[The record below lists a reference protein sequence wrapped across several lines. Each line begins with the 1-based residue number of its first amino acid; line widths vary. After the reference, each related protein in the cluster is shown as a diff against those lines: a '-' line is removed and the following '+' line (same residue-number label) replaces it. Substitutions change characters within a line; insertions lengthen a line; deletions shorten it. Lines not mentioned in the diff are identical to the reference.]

1 MGIHGVIEFGNR
13 LLTFVLLIVAL
24 LTFSTIL
31 RALEDRAQLLRLVYG
46 FYGVVALFV
55 VGLAL
60 AVRSVDGVSISVL
73 AAASL
78 GGLATAAS
86 FAMVARKKD
95 PKGLT
100 LPSFGLGFG
109 IILQAVV
116 GGITVLTELNSWIV
130 GIHFLISSLLIAL
143 ASLLVFRALPKAA
156 SEVSPSARA
165 LSITTI
171 VVGAVAIVVGVL
183 VTGAGPHAGDA
194 MTPRNG
200 LDLEIWQ
207 HYHSYPG
214 YLVLGLIALQLYLQT
229 RHTGFSIAN
238 LATRSLML
246 LLGVTI
252 LQALVGVAQARMGV
266 PEYLVALHMLGAA
279 VLSSM
284 LTFQYLALA
293 RSR

>member
-1 MGIHGVIEFGNR
+1 
-13 LLTFVLLIVAL
+13 
-24 LTFSTIL
+24 
-31 RALEDRAQLLRLVYG
+31 
-46 FYGVVALFV
+46 
-55 VGLAL
+55 
-60 AVRSVDGVSISVL
+60 
-73 AAASL
+73 
-78 GGLATAAS
+78 
-86 FAMVARKKD
+86 MVARKKD

-156 SEVSPSARA
+156 SEVSPFARA
-165 LSITTI
+165 LSIPTI

-214 YLVLGLIALQLYLQT
+214 YLMLGLIALQLYLQT
-229 RHTGFSIAN
+229 RHTGFYIAN

-284 LTFQYLALA
+284 LTFQYLTLA